1 MHHFSTFSEAIAF
14 RPPLVLFQL
23 FVTTIFYICLFAVLK
38 YRPFPLIARHT
49 QLEINF
55 HL

>member
-14 RPPLVLFQL
+14 RPALVLFQL
-23 FVTTIFYICLFAVLK
+23 CVTTIFYICLFAVLK
-38 YRPFPLIARHT
+38 QRPFPLIAIHT